1 MNTAQLLKVVVGLA
15 IAYVLYMV
23 IAQRRGSR
31 GRWNVQPYE
40 PYEDEEHEEGYEG
53 YGGDEAD
60 EYEADEYEDDTDAG
74 YEAYAE
80 AEDEATD
87 MGDEVETYANAVPAQ
102 WGSGG
107 RMNVATDLLPKP
119 TYEAQNFSE
128 FAPKSLLGQNFLDA
142 KKYIGVDTQGSSL
155 RNASRDIRSTP
166 VIPRRNV
173 GPWLQS
179 TIESDLLRKPLE

>member
-15 IAYVLYMV
+15 IAFVAYTM
-23 IAQRRGSR
+23 ITGKRGSG

-40 PYEDEEHEEGYEG
+40 RFEEDDAGE
-53 YGGDEAD
+53 DD
-60 EYEADEYEDDTDAG
+60 YEDDTDAG

-80 AEDEATD
+80 AEDDD
-87 MGDEVETYANAVPAQ
+87 MAMDAGDEVEGYANAAPAAF
-102 WGSGG
+102 GSG

-155 RNASRDIRSTP
+155 RNASRDLRSTP

-173 GPWLQS
+173 GPWMQS

>member
-15 IAYVLYMV
+15 IACVVYQML
-23 IAQRRGSR
+23 A
-31 GRWNVQPYE
+31 GRSKGRLWNVQPYE
-40 PYEDEEHEEGYEG
+40 PYED
-53 YGGDEAD
+53 DE
-60 EYEADEYEDDTDAG
+60 EYEENDYEEDTDDTDMG

-80 AEDEATD
+80 AEDDDMAMD
-87 MGDEVETYANAVPAQ
+87 MGDEVETFANATPAE
-102 WGSGG
+102 WGSGGGGSGGG

-142 KKYIGVDTQGSSL
+142 KRYIGVDTQGSSL

-173 GPWLQS
+173 GPWMQS